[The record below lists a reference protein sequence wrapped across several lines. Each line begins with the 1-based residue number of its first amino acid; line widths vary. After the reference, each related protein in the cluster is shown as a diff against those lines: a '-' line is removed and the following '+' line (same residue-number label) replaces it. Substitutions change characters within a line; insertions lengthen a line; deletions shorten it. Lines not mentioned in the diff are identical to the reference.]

1 MEEEIEKMKEKF
13 RGISK
18 VPKAQINSLIIACIL
33 GGQQTKKVKGY
44 TVKVTKSRQE
54 NIETAA
60 AILLQEAEEMEN
72 EIL

>member
-33 GGQQTKKVKGY
+33 GGQQTKRVKGY
-44 TVKVTKSRQE
+44 TVKVTKSMQE

-60 AILLQEAEEMEN
+60 AILLAEAEEMEN
-72 EIL
+72 EVL

>member
-33 GGQQTKKVKGY
+33 GGQQTKRVKGY

-60 AILLQEAEEMEN
+60 AILLAEAEEMEN
-72 EIL
+72 EVL